1 MGSKL
6 TGRLNQRGS
15 SLVELVIFTSI
26 SLMVLTGAYDA
37 YSTFYQG
44 TVRTQTRARTQ
55 DDARRILEQT
65 LRELRMA
72 GYGLPKATNPAPLS
86 PITAASTDSIG
97 FLTNDGGP
105 VTSLTATAT
114 AGSTAMSVASTSGF
128 QVNDTVFVAD
138 QATYHAAT
146 ITAVGP
152 SMTILPAVPV
162 DFAAGA
168 TVTRQPRQIMY
179 SFAGGILYRDA
190 GTGAG
195 AQPWLAD
202 LGSLT
207 FSFFDGSNNPVVMPG
222 GDLTTIRRVVVQMTS
237 SGSVPGPAYTVQSET
252 WIRN

>member
-1 MGSKL
+1 MGGKL
-6 TGRLNQRGS
+6 TGRLDQRGFS
-15 SLVELVIFTSI
+15 IVEIVIFTSI
-26 SLMVLTGAYDA
+26 SLMVLAGVYDA
-37 YSTFYQG
+37 YSTFFRG
-44 TVRTQTRARTQ
+44 TVRAQTRARTQ
-55 DDARRILEQT
+55 DDARRVLEQT

-146 ITAVGP
+146 ITAAGP

-162 DFAAGA
+162 DFAAGT
-168 TVTRQPRQIMY
+168 TVTRQPRQITY
-179 SFAGGILYRDA
+179 SYAGGILYRDA

-207 FSFFDGSNNPVVMPG
+207 FSYFDGSNNPVVMPG
-222 GDLTTIRRVVVQMTS
+222 GDLTTIRRVVVQMTTG
-237 SGSVPGPAYTVQSET
+237 GSVQGPAYTVQSET